1 MTAKNQ
7 PEQETTGENIE
18 AAMIQLGLTGVGPV
32 KIIVKGHVEKTQP
45 ENGEGNGAS
54 EQRALPA
61 NSPTT
66 KIAVVSVVFLT
77 LDATL
82 AERRLRDLKASD
94 PSSWYMVY
102 SCPWD
107 TDLTT
112 LAHYP
117 SVAVTA
123 EDFQ

>member
-1 MTAKNQ
+1 
-7 PEQETTGENIE
+7 
-18 AAMIQLGLTGVGPV
+18 MIQLGLTGVGPV
-32 KIIVKGHVEKTQP
+32 KVIVRGHVEKTQP
-45 ENGEGNGAS
+45 ENGEGNEAS
-54 EQRALPA
+54 EQRTLPT
-61 NSPTT
+61 NLPTT

-82 AERRLRDLKASD
+82 AETCLRDLKASD

-112 LAHYP
+112 LAHCP